1 MMGDMRRRAFI
12 SFAATAAFGWP
23 LSALAQRDATVR
35 RIGVLMPSSADDA
48 EVKDE
53 LAAFVQQL
61 QRLGWTDGGNLRID
75 YRWSS
80 DSQTLQAN
88 AAELIGLQPDVI
100 FTRSTPATAA
110 FLKQTRTIPVV
121 FAVVS
126 DPVGEGFVASLARP
140 GGNAT
145 GFTNAEAS
153 LTGKWLTLLKEIA
166 PGMRRLGFIFDPKM
180 APGGGAYYT
189 GLVETAAA
197 SSAVVQIPMPVH
209 TVGEIERAI
218 DDLARVPDGGL
229 LVLPDATTNLHRAVI
244 IALANRYRLP
254 SICAFHNLAEEG
266 GLISYGVDVSELFR
280 RGAIYVDRIL
290 KGTSPADL
298 PVQLPEKFEL
308 VINLKTARDLGLTV
322 SNQVQLL
329 ADKVIE

>member
-23 LSALAQRDATVR
+23 LSALAQRDTAVR

-75 YRWSS
+75 YRWSN

-88 AAELIGLQPDVI
+88 AEELIGLQPDVI

-121 FAVVS
+121 FAVVA

-153 LTGKWLTLLKEIA
+153 LTGKWLALLKEIA
-166 PGMRRLGFIFDPKM
+166 PGMKRLGFIFDPKV
-180 APGGGAYYT
+180 APSGGAYYT

-197 SSAVVQIPMPVH
+197 SSVVVPIPMPVH
-209 TVGEIERAI
+209 TVNEIERAI
-218 DDLARVPDGGL
+218 DDFARMPDGGL
-229 LVLPDATTNLHRAVI
+229 LVLPDTTTNLHRAVI

-254 SICAFHNLAEEG
+254 SIYAFHNLAEEG
-266 GLISYGVDVSELFR
+266 GLISYGVDVSDLFR

-290 KGTSPADL
+290 KGTNPADL